1 VTLSTT
7 LITQLQYHRWA
18 TGQIMEE
25 AVALSAEQLMT
36 NLKTSFG
43 GVYETIVHL
52 YQSDRIWLDRLEER
66 PSGKFEDYTAPGC
79 VWELSDAWAEV
90 QQQLIV
96 LASGLREADID
107 RSITYKNLA
116 GQTFSSPIWQ
126 ILLHVVNHGTHHR
139 GQVTAMIRQLGRT
152 PTNLDLIRYHRSVVP
167 EQLAEPATR

>member
-18 TGQIMEE
+18 TEQIMEQ

-52 YQSDRIWLDRLEER
+52 YQSDRIWLDRLKER

-79 VWELSDAWAEV
+79 VWELADAWAEV
-90 QQQLIV
+90 QQQLIGF
-96 LASGLREADID
+96 ASALTEADMD
-107 RSITYKNLA
+107 RSITYRNLA

-139 GQVTAMIRQLGRT
+139 GQVTAMVRQLGGT
-152 PTNLDLIRYHRSVVP
+152 PTNLDLIRYHRSIVP
-167 EQLAEPATR
+167 AQSAEPAVR

>member
-18 TGQIMEE
+18 TEQIMEQ

-79 VWELSDAWAEV
+79 VWELRDAWAEV
-90 QQQLIV
+90 QQQLIDF
-96 LASGLREADID
+96 ADGLTESDANRL
-107 RSITYKNLA
+107 ITYKNLA

-126 ILLHVVNHGTHHR
+126 IILHVVNHGTHHR
-139 GQVTAMIRQLGRT
+139 GQVTSMIRQLGGV
-152 PTNLDLIRYHRSVVP
+152 PANLDLIRYHRSVVP
-167 EQLAEPATR
+167 DQVPEPAAR

>member
-1 VTLSTT
+1 
-7 LITQLQYHRWA
+7 
-18 TGQIMEE
+18 MEE

-96 LASGLREADID
+96 LTSGLREADMD
-107 RSITYKNLA
+107 RPITYRNLA

-139 GQVTAMIRQLGRT
+139 GQVTAMIR
-152 PTNLDLIRYHRSVVP
+152 S
-167 EQLAEPATR
+167 LAALPRIWISSGITEVWCPSSWPNPQPGELHLQSRWRFY

>member
-1 VTLSTT
+1 MTLSNT

-18 TGQIMEE
+18 TEQVMEE

-79 VWELSDAWAEV
+79 VWELRDAWAEV
-90 QQQLIV
+90 QQQLI
-96 LASGLREADID
+96 D
-107 RSITYKNLA
+107 
-116 GQTFSSPIWQ
+116 F
-126 ILLHVVNHGTHHR
+126 
-139 GQVTAMIRQLGRT
+139 
-152 PTNLDLIRYHRSVVP
+152 
-167 EQLAEPATR
+167 AEG